1 LPTFHIVYIISN
13 LERAGAQILLLNLVD
28 IIKKTNKFKISV
40 VTIDSGYLIPA
51 FENMG
56 VNVYNLAER
65 GLFNPKIYFKLKKV
79 LKELDPD
86 IVHTHLLK
94 ADFYGRL
101 AAKKNGVKHI
111 ISTCHNDSTI
121 HKRSANPDRKNI
133 FDRIDNF
140 ILDFTNSNVICISQK
155 VKNYLSW
162 RKSNLDMS
170 RVDVIYN
177 GIDISKSRLKLTKS
191 ERLKSR
197 QSLNLSEN
205 DFVVTIIGRLEEQKG
220 HLKFLENIKN
230 FLIQNPNI
238 KFLFIGD
245 GSLRKE
251 IESFTSIHSLD
262 KQVTLLGYRNDV
274 DELIEISDL
283 IAVPSLWEGF
293 GLVVAE
299 GMIKQKPVIASRVG
313 GIPEIIQ
320 HEHNGF
326 LYDIENQNELLETFS
341 GIMSGQFNLKK
352 IGDNARQTIIE
363 KFDIKIT
370 AQKYI
375 ELYRRK
381 LKSNIQN

>member
-1 LPTFHIVYIISN
+1 M
-13 LERAGAQILLLNLVD
+13 VD

-101 AAKKNGVKHI
+101 AAKKNGAKHI

>member
-1 LPTFHIVYIISN
+1 MPTFHIVYIISN

-220 HLKFLENIKN
+220 HLKFLENIK
-230 FLIQNPNI
+230 
-238 KFLFIGD
+238 
-245 GSLRKE
+245 
-251 IESFTSIHSLD
+251 
-262 KQVTLLGYRNDV
+262 
-274 DELIEISDL
+274 
-283 IAVPSLWEGF
+283 
-293 GLVVAE
+293 
-299 GMIKQKPVIASRVG
+299 
-313 GIPEIIQ
+313 
-320 HEHNGF
+320 
-326 LYDIENQNELLETFS
+326 TF
-341 GIMSGQFNLKK
+341 
-352 IGDNARQTIIE
+352 
-363 KFDIKIT
+363 
-370 AQKYI
+370 
-375 ELYRRK
+375 
-381 LKSNIQN
+381 

>member
-1 LPTFHIVYIISN
+1 
-13 LERAGAQILLLNLVD
+13 
-28 IIKKTNKFKISV
+28 
-40 VTIDSGYLIPA
+40 
-51 FENMG
+51 
-56 VNVYNLAER
+56 
-65 GLFNPKIYFKLKKV
+65 
-79 LKELDPD
+79 
-86 IVHTHLLK
+86 
-94 ADFYGRL
+94 
-101 AAKKNGVKHI
+101 
-111 ISTCHNDSTI
+111 
-121 HKRSANPDRKNI
+121 
-133 FDRIDNF
+133 
-140 ILDFTNSNVICISQK
+140 
-155 VKNYLSW
+155 
-162 RKSNLDMS
+162 MS